1 MVYRV
6 QIKRVFSDF
15 TEGTVREADKKF
27 GFGIEVRIESEEP
40 DISVGLDEVVVAPG
54 PKSSNQIVDQLL
66 RNRNQSG
73 G

>member
-1 MVYRV
+1 MVYQV

-27 GFGIEVRIESEEP
+27 GFGIEARIESEEP